1 MQEKQLYRYDELV
14 RLLSAAGAVSGPSE
28 AHGLLS
34 GMLCTGGGKPADD
47 VWQEYLLG
55 EGNTLS
61 TAARDCISVLSVLQ
75 DEIARQYADDGF
87 GFTMLLPDDEVPLGE
102 RTRELGRW
110 CAGFLYGLALGGI
123 RQDAAIP
130 DTASEVIKDFYEISH
145 ADFVAEST
153 DDAQEAAYMEIV
165 EYIRMSVL
173 LLYTEM
179 SSMPTTMRVQ

>member
-1 MQEKQLYRYDELV
+1 MQEKPLCRYDELV
-14 RLLSAAGAVSGPSE
+14 RLLSAAGAVSGASE

-34 GMLCTGGGKPADD
+34 GMLCAGGKPADG

-61 TAARDCISVLSVLQ
+61 TAARDCIGVLSGLQ
-75 DEIARQYADDGF
+75 DEIVRQYADDGF
-87 GFTMLLPDDEVPLGE
+87 GFALLLPDDEVPLGE

-110 CAGFLYGLALGGI
+110 CAGFLFGLALGGI

-173 LLYTEM
+173 LLYTELR
-179 SSMPTTMRVQ
+179 SMPTTMHVQ